1 MSQLSVV
8 AHSVVQLLLEPH
20 SAQLYYDNKKVYPAN
35 LAEVQIKYGVI
46 EDPDKL
52 AEPEEEPAPVEEVE
66 EYDPLLDDRKG
77 FSSFK
82 KKNKTWKL

>member
-77 FSSFK
+77 FSSH
-82 KKNKTWKL
+82 KKNITWTP